1 MTSILKKARRFDLV
15 FKQRFEQLDWSVMDH
30 FEVGQEELTYCT
42 TPEVSISIQSWILHT
57 LQVRNPSL
65 ARINLWHLYNAPGMD
80 TVSCILSS
88 TLPEFDHLSLH
99 ITTVSLSPQYRL
111 DAERNNVNRALSIL
125 PEHKRV
131 KVRLIQSNS
140 DDNDIHMS
148 AENFTVLSNL
158 RTPHAVYVDP
168 PWMRSNGNT
177 ANYTANYTANHTDP
191 HTGEYYSASEH
202 ARTVQDTIKNTL
214 DYMRKKQDSTDPI
227 FVFKLPCD
235 EIEMYHALSRVD
247 LQGYRVQSREEGFKT
262 KIYFYM
268 FTRVQ

>member
-1 MTSILKKARRFDLV
+1 MTSTLKKARRFDLV

-30 FEVGQEELTYCT
+30 FEIGQEELTYCT
-42 TPEVSISIQSWILHT
+42 TPEVSICVQSWILRT
-57 LQVRNPSL
+57 LQARSPSS

-168 PWMRSNGNT
+168 PWLRSNGNT
-177 ANYTANYTANHTDP
+177 GNHAGYHTI
-191 HTGEYYSASEH
+191 TGEYYSASEH
-202 ARTVQDTIKNTL
+202 ARTVQDTIKSTL
-214 DYMRKKQDSTDPI
+214 DYIHKKQVSVDPI

-247 LQGYRVQSREEGFKT
+247 LQGYRAQSREEGFNT

-268 FTRVQ
+268 FTRAQ